1 MPLASEPRRL
11 PAVSPAQQVAA
22 WRPLMSDRLSRFVPD
37 RVEDRL
43 IVALD
48 LPEIEQARAM
58 AARLDGVVSF
68 FKLGLWLLLA
78 PGFERLVD
86 ELIGDGKKIFLDAKM
101 FDIGET
107 VRQGV
112 RRAAERGVS
121 FVTVHGDRD
130 IIAAAIDGK
139 GGSDLRILAIT
150 VLTSVD
156 DQGAREIGYLAPVA
170 EVIRQRVAT
179 CVDLGCDGI
188 IASPH
193 DVAAIRALPGAD
205 RLLVVTPGVR
215 LPGAARDDHKRAGS
229 PAEAIAAGADYLVV
243 GRPIVQA
250 ADPAAMAARI
260 IADMRSAAAAP

>member
-1 MPLASEPRRL
+1 MPTMTDTMPGPV
-11 PAVSPAQQVAA
+11 PA
-22 WRPLMSDRLSRFVPD
+22 RI
-37 RVEDRL
+37 EDRL

-48 LPEIEQARAM
+48 LPAVEAARAM

-86 ELIGDGKKIFLDAKM
+86 ELIGRGKRIFLDAKM

-112 RRAAERGVS
+112 KRAAERGIS
-121 FVTVHGDRD
+121 FVTVHGDDD
-130 IIAAAIDGK
+130 IIRAAIDGK

-150 VLTSVD
+150 VLTSID
-156 DQGAREIGYLAPVA
+156 DRGAREIGYLAPVA
-170 EVIRQRVAT
+170 EVIRHRVAT

-193 DVAAIRALPGAD
+193 DVAAIRALPGAE